1 MEYVELLSIIK
12 AKYLKISQF
21 ILGFVTFFLLLF
33 FITPDTYVTE
43 GTLYI
48 YPINNFKQ
56 KQEVSLDMN
65 FSRNVIGL
73 SESPEFRRKVSN
85 SDLNFIPFIGIST
98 GFKLKEVTPNLVSVS
113 VKDYTKEGSLSKYQ
127 KYIMDLVSFSES
139 LKKGT
144 SSFEISPLE
153 ADPVTYKTSKNIYLN
168 LMLGAVL
175 GFFVGIFYYYF
186 TKGKLK

>member
-21 ILGFVTFFLLLF
+21 ILGFVTFFILLF

-113 VKDYTKEGSLSKYQ
+113 VKDYSKE
-127 KYIMDLVSFSES
+127 
-139 LKKGT
+139 
-144 SSFEISPLE
+144 
-153 ADPVTYKTSKNIYLN
+153 
-168 LMLGAVL
+168 
-175 GFFVGIFYYYF
+175 
-186 TKGKLK
+186 